1 MLRSKFRQIRPL
13 LNPAR
18 LVVFSIDV
26 CQRAAG
32 ECSSA
37 LFSGFAEKVTTSWG
51 QEVVEVEVANNGVLS
66 EDEWTLLRTAE
77 AHQIPQI

>member
-37 LFSGFAEKVTTSWG
+37 LFSGFAEKVTSWG
-51 QEVVEVEVANNGVLS
+51 QEVEVEVANNGVLS
-66 EDEWTLLRTAE
+66 EDKRTLLGTAE